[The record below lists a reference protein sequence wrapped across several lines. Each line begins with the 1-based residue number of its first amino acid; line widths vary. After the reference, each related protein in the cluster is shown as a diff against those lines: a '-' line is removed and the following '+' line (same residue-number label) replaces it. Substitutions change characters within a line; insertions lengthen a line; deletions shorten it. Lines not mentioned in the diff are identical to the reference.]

1 MRVPA
6 AFQTRRRR
14 DQGAGRSST
23 SSTRILRGGLWTA
36 DRRKRHGRL
45 PPPYIFTG
53 GLAHDR
59 VPAAALVDQIAVEG
73 YPWILAAYAVT
84 VPRREQLTLRAASF
98 GCV

>member
-14 DQGAGRSST
+14 AKEQDEVVRPALESYAWWTMDGGPSQTTRSS
-23 SSTRILRGGLWTA
+23 A
-36 DRRKRHGRL
+36 A
-45 PPPYIFTG
+45 PPYILTG

-73 YPWILAAYAVT
+73 NPWILAAYAVT
-84 VPRREQLTLRAASF
+84 VPR
-98 GCV
+98 